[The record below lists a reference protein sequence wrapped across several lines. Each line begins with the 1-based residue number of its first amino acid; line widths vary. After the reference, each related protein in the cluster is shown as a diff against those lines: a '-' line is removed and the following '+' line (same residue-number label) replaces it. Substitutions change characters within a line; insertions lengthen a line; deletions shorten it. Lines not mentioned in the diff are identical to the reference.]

1 MPVQPSA
8 PRHFSLAAR
17 SGATYPKDSPSGES
31 PPLGRTRSASRHPFP
46 LYPPFLPL
54 PAPFVGGAKRRRVSK
69 RFAVR
74 RISPL
79 WLGRIV
85 KEGAGPLLDT
95 PAPLPRPAF
104 PATLIPPRGRVSGG
118 GLPSRLPIVPG
129 GFAGGRGAIS
139 AFLPEPPVP
148 PCSHPTPQPF
158 LQPWHGGNRFLS
170 GRGRV
175 RGASRVRARG
185 PRGPALPRADG
196 ASRLRA
202 EGKRAPPGNGQRPF
216 PGQRSAPIPSP
227 APALP

>member
-1 MPVQPSA
+1 MYRRFRWRRP
-8 PRHFSLAAR
+8 FS
-17 SGATYPKDSPSGES
+17 
-31 PPLGRTRSASRHPFP
+31 
-46 LYPPFLPL
+46 L

-104 PATLIPPRGRVSGG
+104 PATRIHPRGRVSGG

-129 GFAGGRGAIS
+129 GFAGGHGAIS
-139 AFLPEPPVP
+139 ASLPEPPVP

-175 RGASRVRARG
+175 RGEAECASGAHGARPERRETTKVVSLLSESG
-185 PRGPALPRADG
+185 PLPETD
-196 ASRLRA
+196 
-202 EGKRAPPGNGQRPF
+202 PRPF
-216 PGQRSAPIPSP
+216 PGPLISA
-227 APALP
+227 